1 MAPSADRASLLD
13 RLANL
18 IVNIDIEGVKSA
30 TDEAIGR
37 GIAPSEIID
46 SMSRGMQEVG
56 KRYERR
62 QYFVPEL
69 LIAGEAMK
77 EGLAILKPHLKAES
91 GAACKVVV
99 GTVRGD
105 LHDIGKNIFISLLES
120 GGFEVYDLD
129 VDVPPER
136 FVAKVK
142 EVNARI
148 LGMSSLLTTTI
159 PEIKTVIETLKRA
172 GMRDRVRVIVG
183 GAAVTQE
190 FVNEVGA
197 DSFARDALVG
207 VETCK
212 RWAREE

>member
-1 MAPSADRASLLD
+1 MSILD
-13 RLANL
+13 KLTDL
-18 IVNIDIEGVKSA
+18 IINIDTDGVKSA
-30 TDEAIGR
+30 TEEAIRR
-37 GIAPSEIID
+37 GIPPID
-46 SMSRGMQEVG
+46 IVNSMSRGMQEVG
-56 KRYERR
+56 RRYERR

-77 EGLAILKPHLKAES
+77 EGLAILKPHLKAEG
-91 GAACKVVV
+91 GASCRVVV

-129 VDVPPER
+129 VDVPPEK
-136 FVAKVK
+136 FVEKVM

-159 PEIKTVIETLKRA
+159 PEIKTVIEALREA
-172 GMRDRVRVIVG
+172 GLRNKVKVIVG

-190 FVNEVGA
+190 FVKEVGA
-197 DSFARDALVG
+197 DSFARDALAG

-212 RWAREE
+212 RWAQENP